1 MMKMKDQVVEEAVEL
16 ADRFPDMSDVD
27 VFEALETILEISITP
42 ENRLGRLAIVAYD
55 NGKEAAERSIWY

>member
-1 MMKMKDQVVEEAVEL
+1 LHDEDE
-16 ADRFPDMSDVD
+16 RSGSRGSVD